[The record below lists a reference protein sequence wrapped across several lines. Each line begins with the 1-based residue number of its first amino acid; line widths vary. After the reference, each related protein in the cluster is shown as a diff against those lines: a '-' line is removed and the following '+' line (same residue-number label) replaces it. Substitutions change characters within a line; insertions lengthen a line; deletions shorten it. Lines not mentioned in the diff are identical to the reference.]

1 MGSQRLSPLLANT
14 VAGDAGDDPSN
25 DAVLS
30 RRVNENAE
38 YRYSQPEIW
47 RGLSAVGGSGMAAGR
62 NSSGAHRGSGGPR
75 AAMLALPHVPHFADS
90 AVSNLKQIQPHFSA
104 ASGLT
109 PWQRRAPLLATGVL
123 MSVVLAAP
131 AAGREIA
138 ALLLA
143 LPFMMIVV
151 VRLAALWLLW
161 RARPDVYA
169 ACDRA
174 SDDAL
179 PRYSVLVPLYREAAV
194 APALVAAMAAIDY
207 PADRLDIL
215 FLTELDDAETRHALQ
230 RAGLAAHMTVLT
242 VPAGS
247 PKTKPRALNYGLM
260 FATGSLVAVYDAED
274 IPDPDQL
281 RRAVAAFASA
291 GDEVA
296 CFQARLNIYNPGAS
310 ALTRQFTLE
319 YAALFDAILPALVGL
334 GWPLPLSGTSNHFR
348 RDRLVE
354 AGAWDPY
361 NVTEDADLGT
371 RLARLGQRV
380 AMLPST
386 TWEEAPD
393 RMRVWL
399 GQRTRW
405 LKGWMQTYLVHMREP
420 GRLWRELGPWQFFG
434 FQILL
439 GGMVLSALVHPWIYV
454 MLAARFCFADAASAG
469 APAGSL
475 WWVCGFNLL
484 AGYASAMALAALA
497 TQRRGGRLLLPSAL
511 LLPLYWLAT
520 SWAAYRALFEL
531 CRRPYYWEKTPH
543 TARPVTSASSLT

>member
-1 MGSQRLSPLLANT
+1 MGSQRRPPLLENA
-14 VAGDAGDDPSN
+14 VADDAGDDAGDN
-25 DAVLS
+25 AVPA
-30 RRVNENAE
+30 RRVNEKAV
-38 YRYSQPEIW
+38 YRYSRPEIW
-47 RGLSAVGGSGMAAGR
+47 RGLSAVGGAGMAAGR
-62 NSSGAHRGSGGPR
+62 NSSGAHRGGGGPP
-75 AAMLALPHVPHFADS
+75 AAMLALPHVPHFVDI
-90 AVSNLKQIQPHFSA
+90 AVDNRKRIQPHFSA
-104 ASGLT
+104 AGGLT
-109 PWQRRAPLLATGVL
+109 RWQRRAPLLATGVL
-123 MSVVLAAP
+123 MSVVLAVP

-143 LPFMMIVV
+143 LPFMLIVV
-151 VRLAALWLLW
+151 VRLTALWLLW

-169 ACDRA
+169 ACERA
-174 SDDAL
+174 SDDVL

-207 PADRLDIL
+207 PADRLDIQ
-215 FLTELDDAETRHALQ
+215 FLTELDDGETRRALQ
-230 RAGLAAHMTVLT
+230 RAGLAAHMMVLT
-242 VPAGS
+242 VPPGS

-274 IPDPDQL
+274 IPEPDQL

-291 GDEVA
+291 GDDVA

-319 YAALFDAILPALVGL
+319 YAALFDAILPALVRL

-354 AGAWDPY
+354 AGAWDPF
-361 NVTEDADLGT
+361 NVTEDADLGY

-380 AMLPST
+380 AMLAST

-393 RMRVWL
+393 RPRVWL

-454 MLAARFCFADAASAG
+454 MLAATVFFADAGPAAATAG
-469 APAGSL
+469 GL

-497 TQRRGGRLLLPSAL
+497 TQRRGGRLLLPSAV

-520 SWAAYRALFEL
+520 SLAAYRALFEL

-543 TARPVTSASSLT
+543 SARPVTSASSLT